1 MINILYHHR
10 KLTHCCWQ
18 IYDMIEVFSGT
29 ATLSRSVRSAG
40 YSACSMDIQDWKG
53 HVMSRQKHGCPVTCG
68 NPLDLLSPAG
78 YAPFACIMNWRPI
91 LEHPAN
97 QSTQPPAKV
106 APLDNIEVPAWICRD
121 VRLGLLVL
129 RQCQQRLNQTA
140 LLFAVRGRDSPV
152 CAARQSTCQ

>member
-1 MINILYHHR
+1 M
-10 KLTHCCWQ
+10 CC
-18 IYDMIEVFSGT
+18 T
-29 ATLSRSVRSAG
+29 AAGRSTTWSKSSQGRLLSADVCAMP
-40 YSACSMDIQDWKG
+40 ATVHVMDIQDWKG